1 MASDLHTEPLRT
13 GKILLVDDD
22 ENFISLM
29 IACLTLHG
37 YRVTAAENGQRA
49 IETLQQIKPDLV
61 ISDIMMPEM
70 NGYELVDAIRQ
81 TADISWIPV
90 IFLSAK
96 DQVSDRVR
104 GLSSGANVYMVKPF
118 GIDELVAQIESTLR
132 SSYLIQQNQLK
143 RMEPTIQVPGSVKL
157 TNAELLVAQLVAQG
171 LSNLEIAQ
179 KLNASKRTIESHM
192 SHMLKKTTLSNRTE
206 LSRWVIE
213 NGMA

>member
-1 MASDLHTEPLRT
+1 MASDSHTEPLRK

-29 IACLTLHG
+29 IVCLTLHG
-37 YRVTAAENGQRA
+37 YTVMTAENGRRA
-49 IETLQQIKPDLV
+49 IENLQQIKPDLI
-61 ISDIMMPEM
+61 ISDIMMPKM

-81 TADISWIPV
+81 SPDISWIPV

-96 DQVSDRVR
+96 DQISDRVR

-143 RMEPTIQVPGSVKL
+143 RIEPTIQVPGSVKL

-192 SHMLKKTTLSNRTE
+192 SHMLKKTMLSNRTE

>member
-1 MASDLHTEPLRT
+1 MASDLRTEPLRT
-13 GKILLVDDD
+13 GRILLVDDD

-37 YRVTAAENGQRA
+37 YRVMTAENGQRA
-49 IETLQQIKPDLV
+49 IETLQQITPDLI
-61 ISDIMMPEM
+61 ISDIMMPKM

-81 TADISWIPV
+81 TSDLSWIPV

-96 DQVSDRVR
+96 DQISDRVR

-192 SHMLKKTTLSNRTE
+192 SHMLKKTMLSNRTE

-213 NGMA
+213 KGMA

>member
-1 MASDLHTEPLRT
+1 MASDLRTEPLRT
-13 GKILLVDDD
+13 GRILLVDDD

-37 YRVTAAENGQRA
+37 YRVMTAENGQRA
-49 IETLQQIKPDLV
+49 IETLQQIKPDLI
-61 ISDIMMPEM
+61 ISDIMMPKM

-81 TADISWIPV
+81 TPDLSWIPV

-96 DQVSDRVR
+96 DQISDRVR

-192 SHMLKKTTLSNRTE
+192 SHMLKKTMLSNRTE

-213 NGMA
+213 KGMA

>member
-1 MASDLHTEPLRT
+1 MASDLRTEPLRT
-13 GKILLVDDD
+13 GRILLVDDD

-37 YRVTAAENGQRA
+37 YRVMTAENGQRA
-49 IETLQQIKPDLV
+49 IETLQQIKPDLI
-61 ISDIMMPEM
+61 ISDIMMPKM

-81 TADISWIPV
+81 TPDLSWIPV

-96 DQVSDRVR
+96 DQISDRVR

-143 RMEPTIQVPGSVKL
+143 RMEPTIQVPGSVRL

-192 SHMLKKTTLSNRTE
+192 SHMLKKTMLSNRTE

>member
-1 MASDLHTEPLRT
+1 MASDLRTEPLRT
-13 GKILLVDDD
+13 GRILLVDDD

-37 YRVTAAENGQRA
+37 YRVMTAENGQRA
-49 IETLQQIKPDLV
+49 IETLQQITPDLI
-61 ISDIMMPEM
+61 ISDIMMPKM

-81 TADISWIPV
+81 TPDLSWIPV

-96 DQVSDRVR
+96 DQISDRVR

-192 SHMLKKTTLSNRTE
+192 SHMLKKTMLSNRTE

-213 NGMA
+213 KGMA